1 MVFQYKFEKLLSLK
15 TSEKDKAMADYQKAL
30 EDFEQVAEKLY
41 EYLKKKEDLE
51 QMQSEQLRMGLSI
64 QEIRHQQQMIT
75 NLEKTIM
82 HYQKLVIQAR
92 ERMNFFKN
100 KLLEK
105 NIEVKKFEKLKE
117 NSVKHF
123 FTMYQAFENKQMD
136 EISIQQYLHRES

>member
-30 EDFEQVAEKLY
+30 EEFEQVAEKLY

-92 ERMNFFKN
+92 ERINFFKN

-117 NSVKHF
+117 NCLQHF

>member
-30 EDFEQVAEKLY
+30 EEFEQVAEKLY

-51 QMQSEQLRMGLSI
+51 QLQSEQLRKGLSI
-64 QEIRHQQQMIT
+64 QEIQYQQQMIT

-82 HYQKLVIQAR
+82 HYQKLVMQAR
-92 ERMNFFKN
+92 ERMNYFKN

-117 NSVKHF
+117 NSLQHF
-123 FTMYQAFENKQMD
+123 FTIYQTFENKLMD
-136 EISIQQYLHRES
+136 EISIQQYMHRES

>member
-30 EDFEQVAEKLY
+30 EEFEQVAEKLY
-41 EYLKKKEDLE
+41 EYLKKKEELE
-51 QMQSEQLRMGLSI
+51 HLQSEQLRKGLSI
-64 QEIRHQQQMIT
+64 QEIQYQQQMIT

-82 HYQKLVIQAR
+82 HYQKLVMQAR
-92 ERMNFFKN
+92 ERMNYFKN

-117 NSVKHF
+117 NSLQHF
-123 FTMYQAFENKQMD
+123 FAIYQTFENKLMD
-136 EISIQQYLHRES
+136 EISIQQYMHRES

>member
-30 EDFEQVAEKLY
+30 EEFEQVAEKLY

-51 QMQSEQLRMGLSI
+51 HLQSEQLRKGLSI
-64 QEIRHQQQMIT
+64 QEIQYQQQMIT

-82 HYQKLVIQAR
+82 HYQKLVMQAR
-92 ERMNFFKN
+92 ERMNYFKN

-117 NSVKHF
+117 NSLQHF
-123 FTMYQAFENKQMD
+123 FTIYQTFENKLMD
-136 EISIQQYLHRES
+136 EISIQQYMHRES